1 MDTTRPIPSFLGEAS
16 FSFLTSDEILSMSVK
31 QVVNP
36 VLLDNTNTPTNGG
49 LYDPALG
56 PMRKDD
62 ICQTC
67 HQNSMQCPGHF
78 GHISLPTPVF
88 HPLFMSNTHVLL
100 RGICLFCHRFKLTL
114 AQRALFQARL
124 RLLDYGLVRESQD
137 LANARPMFQTHFEG
151 DGGDDDRMEAD
162 DGDGQVDRPE
172 GQPIESMVDFA
183 KRIASDCR
191 DKIRKAVEEQGS
203 RRGKDTSD
211 AVYAAR
217 KRVVAQFLAALGK
230 PKRCPSCNA

>member
-1 MDTTRPIPSFLGEAS
+1 MDTTRPMPSYLGEAS
-16 FSFLTSDEILSMSVK
+16 FSFLSSEEILSMSVK

-49 LYDPALG
+49 LYDPAFG

-67 HQNSMQCPGHF
+67 HQSSMQCPGHF
-78 GHISLPTPVF
+78 GHISLPSPVF
-88 HPLFMSNTHVLL
+88 HPLFMTNTHVLL
-100 RGICLFCHRFKLTL
+100 RGICLFCHKFKLTL
-114 AQRALFQARL
+114 VQRALFQARL
-124 RLLDYGLVRESQD
+124 RLLDYGLVKDSED
-137 LANARPMFQTHFEG
+137 MAAARPKFQTHFA
-151 DGGDDDRMEAD
+151 DGEEADKMEED
-162 DGDGQVDRPE
+162 DGDGQVE
-172 GQPIESMVDFA
+172 QGGQPVESMADFA
-183 KRIASDCR
+183 KRIANETR
-191 DKIRKAVEEQGS
+191 ELIRNAVEKDGA
-203 RRGKDTSD
+203 RKGKDASD